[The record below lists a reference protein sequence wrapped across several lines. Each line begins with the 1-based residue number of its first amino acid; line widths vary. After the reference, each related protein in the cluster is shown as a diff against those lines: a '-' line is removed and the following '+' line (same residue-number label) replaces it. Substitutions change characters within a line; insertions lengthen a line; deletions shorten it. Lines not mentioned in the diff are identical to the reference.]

1 MQVERDAPS
10 GYLTTGHE
18 WNGIKELNSPIPGI
32 VFFFIAVTHV
42 WALGYWLLMPAFPL
56 GTTYTKGLLGADDRR
71 SVMESVKGMQAARA
85 AWVEQVEKKS
95 YAEIQADRLLMISVR
110 EGGRSLFGDNCA
122 PCHGQNARGAPSFP
136 DLTRSSLWGSTPEE
150 LAETIRIGVNSSHRE
165 SRVSQMPALGRD
177 LVLKGNDISNVV
189 AYVQSLG
196 GTTPAT
202 PAGNIPAG
210 TLAAGKAVYAEHCAA
225 CHGPE
230 GKGKI
235 DVGAPDLTDSYWT
248 HGSDAASLHG
258 VVWGGLRGV
267 MPSWEGRLSNAE
279 RKILALYL
287 VDLRRPRP

>member
-1 MQVERDAPS
+1 MAVEERDPHT
-10 GYLTTGHE
+10 GHMTTGHE
-18 WNGIKELNSPIPGI
+18 WNGIKELNSPIPRI

-56 GTTYTKGLLGADDRR
+56 WTTYTKGLLGADDRR

-95 YAEIQADRLLMISVR
+95 YAEIQADRLLMVSVR

-122 PCHGQNARGAPSFP
+122 PCHGQNARGTPNFP
-136 DLTRSSLWGSTPEE
+136 DLTRSSLWGSSPQE
-150 LAETIRIGVNSSHRE
+150 LAETIRIGVNSGHRE

-177 LVLKGNDISNVV
+177 LVLKGDDIANVV

-202 PAGNIPAG
+202 P
-210 TLAAGKAVYAEHCAA
+210 THTAGKAIYAEHCAA
-225 CHGPE
+225 CHGPD
-230 GKGKI
+230 GKGKA
-235 DVGAPDLTDSYWT
+235 DVGAPDLTDAYWT
-248 HGSDAASLHG
+248 HGSDAASLHS

-267 MPSWEGRLSNAE
+267 MPSWEGRLSNAD

-287 VDLRRPRP
+287 VDLRKKQP